1 MVDLETCKTAILSD
15 DYRDFIVNDN
25 SSLISRINEEDFCT
39 QTAETNYRCI
49 YVPSEQADP
58 LTSEML
64 YYPAVPKCYT
74 HISTDSL
81 NQAGVLPLHSYPT
94 LHLMGKGVLIGFL
107 DSGRM
112 VLTIQSSILCTSL
125 FNRPLKKATQIF
137 IQTIISKKG
146 AENVMAGKDLTLLQ
160 PYCENDMQ
168 LLKKI
173 SRSIFMRFNEP
184 LTKADRKSVV

>member
-1 MVDLETCKTAILSD
+1 MTDQETCKTAILSD

-49 YVPSEQADP
+49 YVPNEQADP

-64 YYPAVPKCYT
+64 YYTAVPKCYT

-81 NQAGVLPLHSYPT
+81 NQAGILPLHSYPT

-107 DSGRM
+107 DSGIDYRRFYKNCRN
-112 VLTIQSSILCTSL
+112 LGPDHTG
-125 FNRPLKKATQIF
+125 RAP
-137 IQTIISKKG
+137 
-146 AENVMAGKDLTLLQ
+146 AGVVCLRFRIYRT
-160 PYCENDMQ
+160 NDQ
-168 LLKKI
+168 
-173 SRSIFMRFNEP
+173 
-184 LTKADRKSVV
+184 